1 MRTSLR
7 FDVVGTTR
15 KELANTA
22 KNTVATFLEL
32 DSIDDIDDV
41 ADMEMAASTDDSIP
55 PLFQATVNVRIR

>member
-32 DSIDDIDDV
+32 DSIDSIDDV
-41 ADMEMAASTDDSIP
+41 ADMEMVASTDDSLA